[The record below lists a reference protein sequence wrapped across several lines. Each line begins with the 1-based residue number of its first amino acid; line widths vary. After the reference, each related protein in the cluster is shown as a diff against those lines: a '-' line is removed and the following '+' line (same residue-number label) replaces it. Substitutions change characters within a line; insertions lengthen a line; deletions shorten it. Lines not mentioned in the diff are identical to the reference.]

1 MSDNGVFVQALAD
14 ATGRPIEVSPVL
26 EATTLGAGLLAGL
39 AIGTYASTDELATT
53 FVPRR
58 KAEPR
63 LDDGTRAAQRE
74 RWLLARAKAEATIP
88 ELSGLSF

>member
-14 ATGRPIEVSPVL
+14 AAGRPIEVSPVL

-39 AIGTYASTDELATT
+39 AIGTYSSTDELATT
-53 FVPRR
+53 FTPRR
-58 KAEPR
+58 TVEPA
-63 LDDGTRAAQRE
+63 LDDAARAAGRE
-74 RWLLARAKAEATIP
+74 RWLAARSKAEATIP

>member
-39 AIGTYASTDELATT
+39 AIGNYSSTDELATT

-58 KAEPR
+58 TAEPH
-63 LDDGTRAAQRE
+63 LDDAVRAAQRE